1 MTLQMNTARKV
12 LDLTCELIRRPS
24 VTPLDG
30 GCQDLLTARLETA
43 GFSIERLD
51 KNGVSN
57 FWAQH
62 GTAAGP
68 IVIFAGH
75 TDVVP
80 TGPLEEWTS
89 APFEPTI
96 RDGFLYGR
104 GSADMKG
111 SLAAMVIAAEQFVG
125 ANPEHAGSVALLITS
140 DEEGEAVHGT
150 REVVNYLRRQNLR
163 PDYCIVGEPSSTTQ
177 LGDTIRNG
185 RRGSLNGRLRVL
197 GTQGHVAYPTLADN
211 PIHRFA
217 PALNALVEEIF
228 DQGCEHYP
236 PTSLQ
241 ISNLAAGTGAANV
254 IPGSLSVDFNIRYG
268 SSQSNSGLRQRITKL
283 LARFDIN
290 VEITWS
296 LSGEPFLTE
305 PGTLT
310 EAVSASIEEIVGVK
324 TVLSTSGG
332 TSDGRFIAPLGCEVV
347 ELGPLNATIHKADER
362 VAVAD
367 LEPLSRIY
375 QRVLERLLGA

>member
-1 MTLQMNTARKV
+1 MNTARKV

-57 FWAQH
+57 FWARH

-68 IVIFAGH
+68 IVVFAGH

-111 SLAAMVIAAEQFVG
+111 SLAAMVIAAEQFVS

-268 SSQSNSGLRQRITKL
+268 GSQSNSGLRQRITKL

-347 ELGPLNATIHKADER
+347 ELGPLNATIHKVDER

>member
-1 MTLQMNTARKV
+1 MNTARKV

-24 VTPLDG
+24 VTPLDS

-57 FWAQH
+57 FWARH
-62 GTAAGP
+62 GAAAGP

-80 TGPLEEWTS
+80 TGPLEEWTC

-150 REVVNYLRRQNLR
+150 RAVVNYLRRQNLR

-347 ELGPLNATIHKADER
+347 ELGPLNATIHKVDER

>member
-1 MTLQMNTARKV
+1 MNTARKV

-57 FWAQH
+57 FWARH

-68 IVIFAGH
+68 IVVFAGH

-185 RRGSLNGRLRVL
+185 RRGSLNGRLTVL

-217 PALNALVEEIF
+217 PALKALVEEIF

-268 SSQSNSGLRQRITKL
+268 GSQSNSGLRQRITKL

-290 VEITWS
+290 E
-296 LSGEPFLTE
+296 
-305 PGTLT
+305 
-310 EAVSASIEEIVGVK
+310 
-324 TVLSTSGG
+324 STKGSSS
-332 TSDGRFIAPLGCEVV
+332 T
-347 ELGPLNATIHKADER
+347 
-362 VAVAD
+362 
-367 LEPLSRIY
+367 
-375 QRVLERLLGA
+375 